1 MTSVSQAK
9 TAYVTRCICAVPL
22 KFNYD
27 FYFSLILKC
36 FTLNTLPDSAC
47 YALVY
52 ASLQDFFVLALGCG
66 LTTFPT
72 VG

>member
-9 TAYVTRCICAVPL
+9 TAFVTRCICAVPL
-22 KFNYD
+22 KFNSD
-27 FYFSLILKC
+27 FYFSLILKM
-36 FTLNTLPDSAC
+36 FYTEYTDSAC

-66 LTTFPT
+66 LRTFPT